1 MSFKGCLLHWVVNS
15 KLTRSLS
22 WTGGVTLESE
32 RLYHTLGCSG
42 GKDRAGVE
50 LPLKRACPVLPLRR
64 GCNSQHVHKVAE
76 KRLGPPE
83 LTQQKSNKASTT
95 FPFWKQPGSQGMTGH
110 RKGWC
115 SSAQDYFS
123 TTKLMNYSKSFLFFI
138 FFLSGNKPKALS
150 VEGTCSTSEPHLS
163 PSLEGLHQTPRARRG
178 QSSI

>member
-1 MSFKGCLLHWVVNS
+1 MLRWKGPRRCGARPAAAQ
-15 KLTRSLS
+15 KSLS
-22 WTGGVTLESE
+22 SFASQKRMQFPTRPQGGRGE
-32 RLYHTLGCSG
+32 
-42 GKDRAGVE
+42 DRT
-50 LPLKRACPVLPLRR
+50 P
-64 GCNSQHVHKVAE
+64 Q
-76 KRLGPPE
+76 

>member
-1 MSFKGCLLHWVVNS
+1 MLRWKGPRRCGARPADAQ
-15 KLTRSLS
+15 KSLS
-22 WTGGVTLESE
+22 SFASQKRMQFPTRPQGG
-32 RLYHTLGCSG
+32 
-42 GKDRAGVE
+42 
-50 LPLKRACPVLPLRR
+50 R
-64 GCNSQHVHKVAE
+64 GEARTPQ
-76 KRLGPPE
+76 

-123 TTKLMNYSKSFLFFI
+123 TTKLMYYSKSILFFI
-138 FFLSGNKPKALS
+138 FFFSGNKPKALS